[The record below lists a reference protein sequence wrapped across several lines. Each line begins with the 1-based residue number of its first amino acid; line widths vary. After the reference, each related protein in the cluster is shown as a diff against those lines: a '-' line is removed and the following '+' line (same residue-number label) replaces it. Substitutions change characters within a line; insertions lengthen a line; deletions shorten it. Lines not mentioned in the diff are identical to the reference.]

1 MPIIE
6 QTTWEVIPMGE
17 YPAVIADVRLTDGMF
32 GQQCE
37 FVFCLEGGDFDG
49 SFVKAWTSA
58 KFSIKSKLFRWAEAA
73 FGGAEIPPEYN
84 LDTADLAGRRVNLRV
99 TIKSKDDGTEFNK
112 VDDVR
117 PYRAVPR
124 GRAGAAPGA
133 APAAPGGNGGPAAP
147 GAAPGGPGAVPG
159 GNGGPVAGVA
169 PAAASGGPGAAP
181 AASGGFPPD
190 NPDDIPF

>member
-1 MPIIE
+1 MAVIE
-6 QTTWEVIPMGE
+6 QTVWETIPMGE

-37 FVFCLEGGDFDG
+37 FVFTLEGGEFDG
-49 SFVKAWTSA
+49 SFIKGWTSA
-58 KFSIKSKLFRWAEAA
+58 KFSPKSKLFKWAQAA

-112 VDDVR
+112 VDDLR
-117 PYRAVPR
+117 PYRVVPR
-124 GRAGAAPGA
+124 GRAAA
-133 APAAPGGNGGPAAP
+133 APAAAP

-159 GNGGPVAGVA
+159 ANGGPVAGAA
-169 PAAASGGPGAAP
+169 PASASGGPGAAP
-181 AASGGFPPD
+181 AASGGFPAPAAAGFPPD
-190 NPDDIPF
+190 SADDIPF